1 MAVDEYT
8 IRALFTSYASC
19 FNSDDTLDL
28 EEFFSIPVTVGHAKE
43 RIACLDQA
51 GLRQNLEDMLAGF
64 RERGVTHSSPMVR
77 KIDIVGESGLA
88 AVDWTQ
94 MDNTGKRIR
103 EVSVNYHMIRIN
115 RKWKIAM
122 VVTDSA

>member
-1 MAVDEYT
+1 MAVDDYA

-19 FNSDDTLDL
+19 FNSDDTADL
-28 EEFFSIPVTVGHAKE
+28 EEFFSIPVTIGHAKE
-43 RIACLDQA
+43 RVACLDQA
-51 GLRQNLEDMLAGF
+51 ALQQNLEEMLAGF
-64 RERGVTHSSPMVR
+64 RERNVTHSSPMIR
-77 KIDIVGESGLA
+77 SIEIIGESGLA

-94 MDNTGKRIR
+94 MDSTGKRIR
-103 EVSVNYHMIRIN
+103 EVSVNYHMIRTN